1 MNITLFGHSSMYG
14 LQDSREETL
23 RGLLQFW
30 SGYLQLPRDTSC
42 KLWVKYCPE
51 QSYKV
56 LAEAETCTVTL
67 RIPTIH
73 QHYQNSK
80 KFMDCSIA
88 HGKVGFGRMWWSES
102 KTSYLTV
109 LNLGSN
115 NSKYRTLELY
125 ALNRQ
130 E

>member
-1 MNITLFGHSSMYG
+1 MDFFLSLRGFISLEK
-14 LQDSREETL
+14 DSREETL

-30 SGYLQLPRDTSC
+30 SGYLQLSRDTSC

-73 QHYQNSK
+73 QHYENSK
-80 KFMDCSIA
+80 KF
-88 HGKVGFGRMWWSES
+88 MWWSES